1 MQIAVCVNGHRLFAS
16 QFKHR
21 VGSLP
26 RIQIADLP
34 AVLSLHKNPLNIVN
48 IRHGV
53 LHRAHC
59 DRETTAGKLC
69 HRQMLLAAGFHR
81 IGNQLFHFLP
91 AADQRNACVMDG
103 SDEVAA
109 VIADVKLCLHI
120 EILHWNVIGVF
131 LVSI

>member
-1 MQIAVCVNGHRLFAS
+1 
-16 QFKHR
+16 
-21 VGSLP
+21 
-26 RIQIADLP
+26 
-34 AVLSLHKNPLNIVN
+34 
-48 IRHGV
+48 
-53 LHRAHC
+53 
-59 DRETTAGKLC
+59 
-69 HRQMLLAAGFHR
+69 MLLAAGFHR